1 MWQVSFTSLIREKIN
16 LQLIQLLK
24 SVIVRDDLTLT
35 ITLFYV
41 TEKIW
46 SMRHDR
52 LTKVGL
58 FVMHEK

>member
-1 MWQVSFTSLIREKIN
+1 MRHISIAFQPEDQYHVQKIN

-41 TEKIW
+41 TG
-46 SMRHDR
+46 SSGQCGM
-52 LTKVGL
+52 TG
-58 FVMHEK
+58 